1 LKAYVV
7 AYDVFD
13 PKRRYKVAKIVE
25 NHKLKGQK
33 SSWETALDRK
43 LMRTL
48 LTELKE
54 VLEEGDKVNLVR
66 VVGKPILLGN
76 AKSLTNQEG
85 GIVIL

>member
-1 LKAYVV
+1 
-7 AYDVFD
+7 
-13 PKRRYKVAKIVE
+13 
-25 NHKLKGQK
+25 
-33 SSWETALDRK
+33 
-43 LMRTL
+43 L

-54 VLEEGDKVNLVR
+54 VLEEGDKVNIMR